1 MNGIWA
7 DRPGA
12 EFTDGYIESQWQMQ
26 HHKEGSEVLN
36 CGEQQNTFF
45 FFPCFHCNITLE
57 DLKGKNI
64 LGGNRQ

>member
-45 FFPCFHCNITLE
+45 FFFSFVFTVT
-57 DLKGKNI
+57 
-64 LGGNRQ
+64 